1 MFRFTSSLDAAE
13 EIQGTHQYIK
23 ASRSLGAVL
32 QLSEYFDKYKDI
44 ESVFFFFLFSIVISR
59 LLCYYNVYR
68 PFAIPSAH

>member
-44 ESVFFFFLFSIVISR
+44 ESVIKSLPTR
-59 LLCYYNVYR
+59 K
-68 PFAIPSAH
+68 IPGLQK